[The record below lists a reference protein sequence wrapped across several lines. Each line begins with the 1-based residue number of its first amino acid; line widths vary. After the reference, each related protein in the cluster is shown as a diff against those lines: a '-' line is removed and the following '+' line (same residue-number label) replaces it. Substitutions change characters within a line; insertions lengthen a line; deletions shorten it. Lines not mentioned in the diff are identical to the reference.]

1 MNASAVAHA
10 GGVDTASTAGWGAE
24 QSRLITSGPLTAVG
38 NVVKAGSRIGFTDG
52 QVIDASGKLV
62 ATATSTLL
70 TFELPSPAQDSSTNG
85 QHS

>member
-24 QSRLITSGPLTAVG
+24 QSQPHQRA
-38 NVVKAGSRIGFTDG
+38 AG
-52 QVIDASGKLV
+52 QVIGGSGKLV

-70 TFELPSPAQDSSTNG
+70 IFELPSPAQHSSTNG